1 MRAAR
6 WSLAKVLPQMRPF
19 FSYATSGRALGA
31 AVITLSV
38 LVAPVVDSH
47 AHLRAQGVIDT
58 ALAAPPVRQ
67 RTGAEPAS
75 ESATWIV
82 AAKNAMLYTNSQYN
96 ASTGLF
102 NSVRN
107 YAYGTMWDI
116 ASGLAVLYCA
126 DALDLI
132 DGDVYDRR
140 MRRALKTIS
149 ELALYKDVA
158 FNKNYHTDTGKP
170 AGRTDGERAR
180 MYGWSA
186 LDIGRLLVWLR
197 IIDTTQ
203 PQYHGDIATI
213 VGRLNMNRLVIDGQ
227 LFGED
232 ISPSTGNERTH
243 QEGRVGYE
251 QYAAHGFE
259 LWGQKPY
266 KALDYLPTTTE
277 VDVWGITLRKDWRGD
292 SHLTSEPFV
301 LLGLEL
307 GWTPPE
313 RELAWRVLAVQ
324 RERWKRT
331 NKVTMVSEDAMG
343 EDPPSYFYYYSV
355 LTGSEPFSVSAVGG
369 TRTLERPR
377 WISAKAAF
385 GWHAL
390 LPSDYTMLAVRTV
403 LPAMGAAG
411 WGSGVYEG
419 TQRSTGSENIN
430 TAAGILEAA
439 LYNKLGR
446 PLMYNR

>member
-1 MRAAR
+1 MRRTIFYEHLTIALTVAAACAGATP
-6 WSLAKVLPQMRPF
+6 LI
-19 FSYATSGRALGA
+19 YAT
-31 AVITLSV
+31 
-38 LVAPVVDSH
+38 P
-47 AHLRAQGVIDT
+47 LRAQVRIDT
-58 ALAAPPVRQ
+58 ALASAPAQPPRSSN
-67 RTGAEPAS
+67 EPQS
-75 ESATWIV
+75 ESAIWTV
-82 AAKNAMLYTNSQYN
+82 AARGAFAYTNTQYN

-140 MRRALKTIS
+140 MRRALTTLA

-170 AGRTDGERAR
+170 AGRPDDERAR

-186 LDIGRLLVWLR
+186 VDMGRLLVWLR

-203 PQYHGDIATI
+203 PQYHGAVATI
-213 VGRLNMNRLVIDGQ
+213 VGRLNMSRLVVDGQ

-232 ISPSTGNERTH
+232 MSASGNERTH

-277 VDVWGITLRKDWRGD
+277 VDLWGITLRKDWRGD
-292 SHLTSEPFV
+292 SRLTSEPFV
-301 LLGLEL
+301 LMGLEL
-307 GWTPPE
+307 GWTPAE
-313 RELAWRVLAVQ
+313 RELAWRVMAAQ

-331 NKVTMVSEDAMG
+331 GKVTFVSEDAMG
-343 EDPPSYFYYYSV
+343 EDPPSFFYYYSV
-355 LTGSEPFSVSAVGG
+355 LTGSEPFSVSAVGA
-369 TRTLERPR
+369 TRTVDRPR
-377 WISAKAAF
+377 WVSAKAAF

-390 LPSDYTMLAVRTV
+390 LPSDYTMLGVRAV
-403 LPAMGAAG
+403 LPAMGSNG
-411 WGSGVYEG
+411 WASGVYEG
-419 TQRSTGSENIN
+419 TQRSTRSENVN

-446 PLMYNR
+446 PLMYNSN